1 MKRVYTKK
9 DGMYVYVDEVM
20 QDLQISKPLAYRFIR
35 EWNEELRKQDY
46 VAISGR
52 IPRAFYKQ
60 KVYGMTKE

>member
-1 MKRVYTKK
+1 MKYTYTKK
-9 DGMYVYVDEVM
+9 DGMYVFADEVM